1 MGNVIRFYNQN
12 RKNIWMF
19 IIIVFF
25 LFLILQL
32 INFLVGKK
40 QEENILEKNN
50 SVNSISNSDNKAV
63 VTNQSVTSGKTLSG
77 EVVKTQT
84 NLIKEFLNYCNKGDA
99 EQAYNLLTESC
110 KRELYPD
117 KETFELTYFSKISK
131 DEGISYTIEN
141 WSDSTYKVKIT
152 EDILSTGKVN
162 TEGSFQ
168 DYITIKKQDDKNLIN
183 INGYIGETEIKKK
196 KEVNKINIT
205 VLKKDTYMDFEKY
218 TIKIDNNS
226 DSDILLDTK
235 QDAKT
240 MYISDKKNV
249 HYSSYNHELTKA
261 DLLVSSKHSKEIT
274 IKYYSSHSSGKKI
287 QKVVFSNVIMNYT
300 SQMMVKDSIINEIEI
315 NI

>member
-40 QEENILEKNN
+40 QEENTLERNN
-50 SVNSISNSDNKAV
+50 AMNNMSNSDSKAV
-63 VTNQSVTSGKTLSG
+63 VMNQSVTSGKPLSTG
-77 EVVKTQT
+77 VVKTQT
-84 NLIKEFLNYCNKGDA
+84 NLIEEFFNYCNKGDV

-117 KETFELTYFSKISK
+117 KETFELTYIAKISK

-141 WSDSTYKVKIT
+141 WSDNTYKVKIT
-152 EDILSTGKVN
+152 EDILATGKIN
-162 TEGSFQ
+162 EEGSFQ
-168 DYITIKKQDDKNLIN
+168 DYVTIKKQDGKNLIN
-183 INGYIGETEIKKK
+183 VNGYIGETEVRKN
-196 KEVNKINIT
+196 KEVDNIKIT

-218 TIKIDNNS
+218 TIKVDNNS

-235 QDAKT
+235 QNAET
-240 MYISDKKNV
+240 MYILDSKNV
-249 HYSSYNHELTKA
+249 QYSSYNHELTKA
-261 DLLVSSKHSKEIT
+261 DLLISDNHSKIIT
-274 IKYYSSHSSGKKI
+274 IKYYSAYNSGKKI
-287 QKVVFSNVIMNYT
+287 QKLVFSNVIMNYT
-300 SQMMVKDSIINEIEI
+300 PAMMMKDSKFGTIEV